1 MKIGEVIGRVVS
13 EKKIESFNGLTL
25 LLVQPLDEMRKPV
38 GNPLV
43 AIDTVRA
50 GEGDLVMYEG
60 GKEAAMSLPN
70 WFNPGDAAIIG
81 IIDALYTEE
90 GA

>member
-1 MKIGEVIGRVVS
+1 MKVGKVIGRVVC
-13 EKKIESFNGLTL
+13 EKKIESFEGLKML
-25 LLVQPLDEMRKPV
+25 LLQPLDELKKPV
-38 GNPLV
+38 GKPMV

-70 WFNPGDAAIIG
+70 WFNPADAAIIG
-81 IIDALYTEE
+81 IIDSLYAEDGT
-90 GA
+90 

>member
-1 MKIGEVIGRVVS
+1 M
-13 EKKIESFNGLTL
+13 
-25 LLVQPLDEMRKPV
+25 
-38 GNPLV
+38 V

-90 GA
+90 EA